1 MQTIKQE
8 FDSQVKQ
15 CDEASLLQ
23 KTTKTFNFQN
33 NQNAIQINT
42 LNKSSFNFKNNQ
54 NAIQINT
61 IYFVY
66 FSVPSLRFFDKRLV
80 HKSSFFLKQRI
91 I

>member
-1 MQTIKQE
+1 MN
-8 FDSQVKQ
+8 QVYYK
-15 CDEASLLQ
+15 S

-33 NQNAIQINT
+33 NQH
-42 LNKSSFNFKNNQ
+42 
-54 NAIQINT
+54 AIQINT